1 MWLQLTRRKHGTG
14 TTRPARSWHAGVVTA
29 DSSRWL
35 TVPDLVELLGVSPG
49 RIHRLLED
57 HSLLAVRRD
66 KVLMV
71 PEEFLRDGEPL
82 HELRGTLILL
92 ADNGFSDDEAMEWML
107 SPDDVLGT
115 SPIEALRQGRK
126 AEVRR
131 VAQAMA
137 F

>member
-1 MWLQLTRRKHGTG
+1 MLLQLTCRKHGTG
-14 TTRPARSWHAGVVTA
+14 TTRPVRSWHAGVVTA

-92 ADNGFSDDEAMEWML
+92 ADNGFSGDEAMEWML
-107 SPDDVLGT
+107 SPDDMLGT